1 MVQIGRR
8 EMRLRL
14 TNAVTNAAVCPC
26 NDNNFACTVVVGGNL
41 HCAWSASHRML
52 RQMLLQA
59 SKCALGHFS
68 ATRDGMHDSDGH
80 ADCSTVTSVEIH

>member
-1 MVQIGRR
+1 MVQIGLR

-14 TNAVTNAAVCPC
+14 TNAAVCPC
-26 NDNNFACTVVVGGNL
+26 NDDNFACTVVVGGNM

-52 RQMLLQA
+52 RRMLLQA

-68 ATRDGMHDSDGH
+68 ATRDGMHAANDSGVDIELC
-80 ADCSTVTSVEIH
+80 CSSYSCCYS